1 MLIEKVKQTIE
12 EYGLFKRGDRVLV
25 GVSGGIDSVV
35 LLDVLV
41 ELSPAYDMCLHVVH
55 LDHMIRGEDSY
66 EDSLF
71 VQHLALKYG
80 LGCTISRNDARLL
93 KKGESL
99 EESARRVRYAFFN
112 RCLKALSADKIALA
126 HNADDQVE
134 TVLMRI
140 LRGTGPR
147 GICGMRPD
155 AFPYVRPLLKVW
167 RSEIESYVRQKGL
180 SYRVDITN
188 YDTHYLRNKI
198 RHVLLPVLSEYNP
211 SVKKAIFRLAE
222 LMWLERDFVDRAV
235 EEFFDRVA
243 SRGEN
248 SYCFRVK
255 DLRENRFLFFEV
267 LREAIRRLK
276 GSLYGFSKEDLNAVW
291 ERGEGA
297 YDLPKEV
304 RIEYGKEKIC
314 VFLRKESIKDRDWFQ
329 RIKIPGIT
337 EIPSGKIIAEYV
349 SSFRKP
355 SSEREAFIDVEKV
368 KLPLFVR
375 NRRAGDRIQPLGM
388 RGSKK
393 LKKLLAEAG
402 VPLEKRD
409 KVPVIVD
416 SEGDIIWVG
425 GVRLSEKGKIEP
437 STRVI
442 LHLVYE
448 GEGWE

>member
-41 ELSPAYDMCLHVVH
+41 ELSPVYDIYLHVVH

-71 VQHLALKYG
+71 VQRLALKYG
-80 LGCTISRNDARLL
+80 LGCTVSRNDARLL
-93 KKGESL
+93 EKGESL

-112 RCLKALSADKIALA
+112 RCLRALRADKIALA

-140 LRGTGPR
+140 LRGTGPK

-155 AFPYVRPLLKVW
+155 AFPYVRPLIKVW

-198 RHVLLPVLSEYNP
+198 RHVLLPILSEYNP

-222 LMWLERDFVDRAV
+222 LMWLERDFVDRTV
-235 EEFFDRVA
+235 EEFFERVA
-243 SRGEN
+243 LRGDG
-248 SYCFRVK
+248 SYCFKVEALRK
-255 DLRENRFLFFEV
+255 DHFLFLEV

-276 GSLYGFSKEDLNAVW
+276 GSLYGFSKGDLDAVW
-291 ERGEGA
+291 DRGKGA
-297 YDLPKEV
+297 YDLPKGI
-304 RIEYGKEKIC
+304 RIEYGKEKMC
-314 VFLRKESIKDRDWFQ
+314 VFLRRKSIKDRDWFQ
-329 RIKIPGIT
+329 KLKIPGIT
-337 EIPSGKIIAEYV
+337 EIPSGEIVAEYV
-349 SSFRKP
+349 SFFRRP
-355 SSEREAFIDVEKV
+355 SSEREAFIDAEKV

-402 VPLEKRD
+402 VPLEERD
-409 KVPVIVD
+409 KVPIIID

-425 GVRLSEKGKIEP
+425 GVRLSEKGKVEP
-437 STRVI
+437 STRVV

-448 GEGWE
+448 REGWK

>member
-1 MLIEKVKQTIE
+1 MLIEKVKQTIK

-41 ELSPAYDMCLHVVH
+41 KLSPTYDICLHVVH

-66 EDSLF
+66 DDSLF
-71 VQHLALKYG
+71 VQRLALKYG
-80 LGCTISRNDARLL
+80 LGCTVSRNDARLL
-93 KKGESL
+93 EKGESL

-140 LRGTGPR
+140 LRGTGPK

-167 RSEIESYVRQKGL
+167 RSEIENYVRQNGL

-198 RHVLLPVLSEYNP
+198 RHVLLPALKEYNP
-211 SVKKAIFRLAE
+211 SVREAIFRLAE

-235 EEFFDRVA
+235 EEFFEQVA
-243 SRGEN
+243 LPGDD
-248 SYCFRVK
+248 SYCFRVETLK
-255 DLRENRFLFFEV
+255 KNRFLFFEV

-276 GSLYGFSKEDLNAVW
+276 GSLYGFFKEDLDAVW
-291 ERGEGA
+291 DRGEGA
-297 YDLPKEV
+297 YDLPKGI

-314 VFLRKESIKDRDWFQ
+314 VFLRKESIKDGDWFQ
-329 RIKIPGIT
+329 ELKVPGMT
-337 EIPSGKIIAEYV
+337 VIPSGKIIAEYV
-349 SSFRKP
+349 SFFRKP

-388 RGSKK
+388 KGSKK

-402 VPLEKRD
+402 IPLEERD

-425 GVRLSEKGKIEP
+425 GIRLSEKGKVDS
-437 STRVI
+437 STQRI
-442 LHLVYE
+442 LRLVYKKE
-448 GEGWE
+448 G